1 MYKEFK
7 KVRNMSQE
15 HPFAPYIRIIGKG
28 PRLSRPLTRD
38 EAKAAT
44 GMILRDEVD
53 PVQLGA
59 FLCILRVR
67 TEDPQEGAGFIDA
80 VRDHLDRPDRL
91 PAVDLDWPSYAGKVR
106 QLPYYLL
113 GALALAESGIK
124 IFMHGVEGHTEG
136 RLFSAQTLRELGI
149 APATSLS
156 DAADKLTSGNFAY
169 LSLEHIS
176 PVLQRIIDLKAT
188 LGVRTP
194 VNTFARMINALD
206 AKNVFQ
212 CITHSAYREIHRDCA
227 DLLGQRM
234 CVFKGEGGEIERRPA
249 KPVTVQYLIDGERS
263 EENWPATL
271 EADHAAHDD
280 VMDIT
285 RLKAIWHG
293 TDTHPYAIAALTG
306 TMAIA
311 LRLMD
316 KADTPEEA
324 QAKAEAI
331 WEARNKDTI
340 PYAG

>member
-1 MYKEFK
+1 
-7 KVRNMSQE
+7 
-15 HPFAPYIRIIGKG
+15 
-28 PRLSRPLTRD
+28 
-38 EAKAAT
+38 
-44 GMILRDEVD
+44 
-53 PVQLGA
+53 
-59 FLCILRVR
+59 
-67 TEDPQEGAGFIDA
+67 
-80 VRDHLDRPDRL
+80 
-91 PAVDLDWPSYAGKVR
+91 
-106 QLPYYLL
+106 
-113 GALALAESGIK
+113 
-124 IFMHGVEGHTEG
+124 
-136 RLFSAQTLRELGI
+136 
-149 APATSLS
+149 
-156 DAADKLTSGNFAY
+156 
-169 LSLEHIS
+169 
-176 PVLQRIIDLKAT
+176 
-188 LGVRTP
+188 
-194 VNTFARMINALD
+194 MINALD

-316 KADTPEEA
+316 KADTPKKLRPKQKLFGRHATRTPSPMQADQHEKGRVILVGAGPGDPDLLTIRALRYIQSGDVIVHDRLVSDEILALAPKDVKKVFVGKAPGHHILKQEEINELLVDLAQEHKLIIRLKGGDPFVFGRGSEEA
-324 QAKAEAI
+324 EHLI
-331 WEARNKDTI
+331 M
-340 PYAG
+340 AGIDYDVVPGITAAAGCGAAAASH